1 MSARLKAG
9 EELVFAVGIEDTA
22 IGSPL
27 RGGLVLNE
35 HELTGHAQQW
45 REDLLRV
52 GASGATAL
60 RYGFPWHRVNP
71 APGVF
76 DWSWTDEVVE
86 FLVER
91 VKIMSSSTW
100 SITGH
105 PPGWRG
111 RS

>member
-1 MSARLKAG
+1 M
-9 EELVFAVGIEDTA
+9 GIEDTA

-27 RGGLVLNE
+27 RGGGLALNE
-35 HELTGHAQQW
+35 HELTGHTQQW
-45 REDLLRV
+45 REDLLRA

-91 VKIMSSSTW
+91 VKINVIVDLVHYGAPTW
-100 SITGH
+100 LAGSFID
-105 PPGWRG
+105 PGFPVALG
-111 RS
+111 